1 MCVCVCVCV
10 CVHLA
15 EEEVKGNKGLLHSRY
30 VDTLLQETEKYMAY
44 ILLIIYHEQGRGRE
58 GGRGRE
64 RRREGEKGER
74 VNLLL

>member
-1 MCVCVCVCV
+1 MCV

-30 VDTLLQETEKYMAY
+30 VDTLLQETEKYML
-44 ILLIIYHEQGRGRE
+44 IIIYHEQGRGRE